1 MLDTHLVKNKIRKYK
16 NLYIISRL
24 ICKKNPLQEKRIIK
38 IFLDQNNQYFSDSE
52 KICKEIIFLKNKLRL
67 KLLDIANFYNNFC
80 FETIKEQIFLKKNKT
95 YRAIYEKNNNLAL
108 YSSEKKM
115 IEYMIA
121 LMLTQVFWKS
131 HVKIIHWYKNNVKN
145 FRIKNFLEIGAGHGL
160 LAKILLSKEVVKEAD
175 ICDISGLSIKFSK
188 YTLRKEI
195 IKKNVNFIRKD
206 FFSLKIKK
214 KYDFIIMGEVIEHVV
229 NPNKFLK
236 KAKLLLRKNG
246 KVFISTCANC
256 AQKDHLYHFKKIS
269 EIRSLLKK
277 NSFRIES
284 EFVSPSEDICEKFWQ
299 KEMIAINYCAIL
311 S

>member
-1 MLDTHLVKNKIRKYK
+1 L
-16 NLYIISRL
+16 
-24 ICKKNPLQEKRIIK
+24 E
-38 IFLDQNNQYFSDSE
+38 QNNQYFSDSE
-52 KICKEIIFLKNKLRL
+52 KICKEIIFLKNKLGL
-67 KLLDIANFYNNFC
+67 KLSDVADFYNNFC

-121 LMLTQVFWKS
+121 LMLTQIFWKS

-195 IKKNVNFIRKD
+195 IKKNINFIRKD

-236 KAKLLLRKNG
+236 KTKLLLRKNG

-284 EFVSPSEDICEKFWQ
+284 ELVSPSEDICEKFWQ